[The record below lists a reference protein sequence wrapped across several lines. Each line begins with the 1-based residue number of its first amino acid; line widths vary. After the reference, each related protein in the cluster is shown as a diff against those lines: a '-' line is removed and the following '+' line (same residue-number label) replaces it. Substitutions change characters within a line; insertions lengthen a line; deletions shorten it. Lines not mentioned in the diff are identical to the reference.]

1 MPTVTVSV
9 ATIAEKI
16 KKFNKKDLETLS
28 LLLTDQRKEL
38 LRRKKDLIK
47 KKVKTLSRN
56 EVFTLSPQI

>member
-9 ATIAEKI
+9 ATIAETI
-16 KKFNKKDLETLS
+16 KKLNKKDLETLS